1 MGYQMNRSISR
12 AAPALR
18 LIKAVLLSGL
28 MITGAGAA
36 FAGQKLVV
44 EKNHTARVALSAP
57 AGSVIVGNPAIA
69 DVSVVDS
76 RTIYVI
82 GKGYGRSAVTITD
95 RNGRAIWDGEVVVG
109 SPTSGSVTIFKG
121 LQSSTMVCSS
131 VCVEQEKEAVNAEAG
146 SVTTTTPVMAAPT
159 Q

>member
-1 MGYQMNRSISR
+1 MNRSISR
-12 AAPALR
+12 TA
-18 LIKAVLLSGL
+18 KAVLLSGL
-28 MITGAGAA
+28 LMASTGAA

-76 RTIYVI
+76 RTIYII

-109 SPTSGSVTIFKG
+109 SPASGSVTVYKG
-121 LQSSTMVCSS
+121 LQSSTMICSS
-131 VCVEQEKEAVNAEAG
+131 VCVDQEKDVVNAD
-146 SVTTTTPVMAAPT
+146 TTTVVTPAPVMAAPT